1 MAQQQ
6 ASVVCIP
13 HMRLHVV
20 LPSKLPVTKRAREHF
35 LLSHMRGRV
44 VALEVAK
51 VRVRFQAD

>member
-1 MAQQQ
+1 M
-6 ASVVCIP
+6 CIP

-20 LPSKLPVTKRAREHF
+20 LPSKLPVTKWAREHF